1 MSVNNKQ
8 KNQPNAL
15 IICFGGFSCTGIK
28 AENQDAFSAANPL
41 HHQDKTKG
49 VVALIADGVSSANK
63 AKDAAQLAVTQ
74 FIHDYYA
81 TAETWST
88 QKSAGKVI
96 TSLNDW
102 MFAQSDSYATCDQ
115 QWLTTLS
122 VLIMKSTTGHIFQIG
137 DTRISQYRNNKLS
150 TLTAAHNRKQI
161 GKNTLLTRA
170 LGADNRLKVDTLQIA
185 LCLGDIYLLCCD
197 GFYEFVADVEI
208 TNALSTLSNSPT
220 QKQLEQ
226 ISHQLVNLALSNGSK
241 DNVSCLMV
249 HIVSLPA
256 SNPDELERQL
266 LSRQFLPA
274 LEVGMK
280 IDDFTV
286 IKKLYASSRSH
297 LYLVQKQHH
306 SLPLVLK
313 VPSLNFS
320 DDVTYLQG
328 FVREAWLGKQLNH
341 PHILKILPANEGSH
355 YLYHYCEYING
366 QTLSEWSFDNPKPD
380 IAQVRGIIKQ
390 LITALRV
397 LQRLDIVHRDLKPEN
412 IMIDPFGQVTLIDYG
427 NAQVAS
433 LTENADTMIEL
444 WPQGALNYVAPET
457 LLTNKV
463 SNISD
468 LFSLGVISY
477 QLLTG
482 EYPFK
487 PMSQYQALN
496 VKKQYWQYRSIK
508 QYRPELPLWLDYAL
522 KKATEANP
530 GLRYQA
536 YSEFEADISKPNIS
550 AVNAFYSQ
558 PILVR
563 DPILFWQGTTVV
575 CIILLIISWSF

>member
-8 KNQPNAL
+8 HKPPNSL
-15 IICFGGFSCTGIK
+15 IICYGGFSCAGVK
-28 AENQDAFSAANPL
+28 AENQDAFSAANPM
-41 HHQDKTKG
+41 HYQDKTKG
-49 VVALIADGVSSANK
+49 AVAIIADGVSSANK

-74 FIHDYYA
+74 FIGDYYS

-96 TSLNDW
+96 AGLNDW
-102 MFAQSDSYATCDQ
+102 MFAQSDSHLGCDQ

-137 DTRISQYRNNKLS
+137 DTRINQYRNGKLT
-150 TLTAAHNRKQI
+150 TLTTEHNRKQI

-170 LGADNRLKVDTLQIA
+170 LGADNRLKVDTHEIT

-197 GFYEFVADVEI
+197 GFYEFVDDTEVI
-208 TNALSTLSNSPT
+208 NALSTLPNSPT
-220 QKQLEQ
+220 QKQLEH
-226 ISHQLVNLALSNGSK
+226 ISQQLVNLALSNGSK

-249 HIVSLPA
+249 NIVSLPA
-256 SNPDELERQL
+256 SNPKELEREL
-266 LSRQFLPA
+266 LSRQLLPA

-280 IDDFTV
+280 VDDFTV
-286 IKKLYASSRSH
+286 VKKLYASSRSH
-297 LYLVQKQHH
+297 LYLVKKEHH
-306 SLPLVLK
+306 THPLVLK

-320 DDVTYLQG
+320 EDVTYLQG
-328 FVREAWLGKQLNH
+328 FIREAWLGEQLNH
-341 PHILKILPANEGSH
+341 PHIMKILPAKKDSR

-412 IMIDPFGQVTLIDYG
+412 IMIDSFGKVTLIDYG

-433 LTENADTMIEL
+433 LTENADTIREL
-444 WPQGALNYVAPET
+444 LPQGALNYVAPET
-457 LLTNKV
+457 LLTNKA

-496 VKKQYWQYRSIK
+496 VNKQYWQYRPIK

-522 KKATEANP
+522 KKATEADTS
-530 GLRYQA
+530 LRYQA

-550 AVNAFYSQ
+550 AINEYKSQ
-558 PILVR
+558 PIIIR
-563 DPILFWQGTTVV
+563 DPVMFWQGATVI
-575 CIILLIISWSF
+575 CLILLIISWSF